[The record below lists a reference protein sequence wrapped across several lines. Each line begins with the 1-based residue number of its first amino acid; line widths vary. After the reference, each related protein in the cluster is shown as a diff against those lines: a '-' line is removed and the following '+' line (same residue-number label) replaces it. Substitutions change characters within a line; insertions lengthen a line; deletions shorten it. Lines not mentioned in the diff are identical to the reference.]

1 MKKTRT
7 IYVCIY
13 VPRVWYLEVHS
24 NLINQETLLFHS
36 NFTNMSSR
44 LMIKNL
50 PAKLSDAALKKH
62 FSQKG
67 RVTDAKVI
75 KRSDGTSRRFG
86 FAKQTRHTE
95 IVQLLTAAGATE

>member
-1 MKKTRT
+1 
-7 IYVCIY
+7 
-13 VPRVWYLEVHS
+13 
-24 NLINQETLLFHS
+24 
-36 NFTNMSSR
+36 MSSR

-86 FAKQTRHTE
+86 FIGYSSHPRFLSNKIHKSIAS
-95 IVQLLTAAGATE
+95 G